1 MLILDTHV
9 LIWLDQGISRLGKLA
24 RRRIDDALA
33 AEQLGVAVITFWETA
48 MLVAKG
54 RLIMEPELDIWR
66 SDLLQTGLFEIPLKG
81 TIAIRAGQL
90 EAFHGDPVDRMIV
103 ATAIENS
110 ATLMTADERILNWKR
125 FRNVIDA
132 SV

>member
-9 LIWLDQGISRLGKLA
+9 LIWLDQGISRLGKSA
-24 RRRIDDALA
+24 HRRIDGALA
-33 AEQLGVAVITFWETA
+33 AEGLGVAAISFWETT

-54 RLIMEPELDIWR
+54 RLIMELELDIWR
-66 SDLLQTGLFEIPLKG
+66 NELLQTGLVEIPLKG

-90 EAFHGDPVDRMIV
+90 EAFHGDPADRMIV

-132 SV
+132 RV